1 MLADDQVRRQEMNKK
16 YDDTM
21 KSLSEE
27 LYNRKD
33 DRSQRTER
41 NIDVRKKISEA
52 IEEYKKEEAAYEEE
66 MKVLQSEVDADQEQI
81 KYEMEHGETGKKVA
95 I

>member
-1 MLADDQVRRQEMNKK
+1 MNKK

>member
-1 MLADDQVRRQEMNKK
+1 MNKK

-66 MKVLQSEVDADQEQI
+66 MKVLQSEVDADQEKI